1 MWTQIGCGCHSLL
14 WHTADGQCKHSAC
27 RGHHF
32 VTESHAGRIEGERA
46 YVVLP
51 QY

>member
-46 YVVLP
+46 YVVLL